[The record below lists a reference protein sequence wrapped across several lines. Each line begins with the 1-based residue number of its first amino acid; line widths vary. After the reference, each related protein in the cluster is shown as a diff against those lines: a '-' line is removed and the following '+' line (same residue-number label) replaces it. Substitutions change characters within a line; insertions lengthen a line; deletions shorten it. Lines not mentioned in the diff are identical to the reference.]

1 MEEKERNEAL
11 RQAVRRINLMPPAV
25 DVGRGQWVQLEDGQW
40 VRAER
45 AGYDLLD
52 VDRQTRA
59 GEECQ
64 ADPDGED
71 YIA

>member
-1 MEEKERNEAL
+1 MGERDRDEAL
-11 RQAVRRINLMPPAV
+11 RETLRAIELMPPAV

-52 VDRQTRA
+52 VDRQATA
-59 GEECQ
+59 GEESQ
-64 ADPDGED
+64 ADPDD
-71 YIA
+71 DDHIA